1 MPDIISYIT
10 KNIDMDVFSNGWT
23 ALMYASFN
31 GGYMYDSFNGSA
43 DILRLL
49 LNSGANPNIQNNNS
63 WTALMIASYMGQ
75 LENVELL
82 FYWLVVGILL

>member
-1 MPDIISYIT
+1 
-10 KNIDMDVFSNGWT
+10 MDVFSNGWT

-31 GGYMYDSFNGSA
+31 GGYKYALFNGHVPLGASV

-49 LNSGANPNIQNNNS
+49 LNSGADPNIQNNNS

-75 LENVELL
+75 LEDKDKDKNRLDE
-82 FYWLVVGILL
+82 IN